1 MQDEGGVASCG
12 LIFIIFSQ
20 YSLFISKC
28 VFGET
33 NCHIIYKHRVFI
45 FFFIWS
51 DINSLDDVLLTLL
64 INNNLNQHVNLSL
77 IQLEI

>member
-45 FFFIWS
+45 FFFI
-51 DINSLDDVLLTLL
+51 
-64 INNNLNQHVNLSL
+64 
-77 IQLEI
+77 